1 MIEIFSRSFFT
12 CASVMVKNRLKQNSL
27 IPSVESQGMFDNGD
41 YVEVVITHDEAWAPP
56 NFVRQS
62 HL

>member
-27 IPSVESQGMFDNGD
+27 ISSVESQGMFDNGD
-41 YVEVVITHDEAWAPP
+41 YIEVVITHNETLAIPTL
-56 NFVRQS
+56 VRQS
-62 HL
+62 YH